1 MKNDLSEQ
9 SSQSVNHQK
18 SVSSLQKRR
27 PSKAEDEKF
36 HSQLDSS
43 HNAAK
48 LRMSSSDEK
57 LHTFHTPVEFSW
69 SQFWIAFIYENLPPV
84 FVSPIAALLIER
96 SFSRAWN
103 VTQHRSLCAVSTKH
117 TSLGSIIFSWVIIYP
132 SSWLITG
139 CIDSEAIW
147 IRRSSAECRPFSND
161 TCIPFPLHA
170 SSDYF
175 SKIWVF

>member
-1 MKNDLSEQ
+1 MKKELFAQ
-9 SSQSVNHQK
+9 SVQSVNHQK

-96 SFSRAWN
+96 SFTPDEALGAVEAFTTSAGAMIAPVIAIDGQPIN
-103 VTQHRSLCAVSTKH
+103 HR
-117 TSLGSIIFSWVIIYP
+117 
-132 SSWLITG
+132 
-139 CIDSEAIW
+139 
-147 IRRSSAECRPFSND
+147 R
-161 TCIPFPLHA
+161 
-170 SSDYF
+170 
-175 SKIWVF
+175 

>member
-9 SSQSVNHQK
+9 SSQNVKHQK

-27 PSKAEDEKF
+27 PSKVEDEKF

-43 HNAAK
+43 HKAAK

-57 LHTFHTPVEFSW
+57 LHTFHTPVEFTW

-96 SFSRAWN
+96 SFTRAWN
-103 VTQHRSLCAVSTKH
+103 VTQHRVSMRSFNQTQFIGVYYYL
-117 TSLGSIIFSWVIIYP
+117 LGHYLSIF
-132 SSWLITG
+132 LANHC
-139 CIDSEAIW
+139 CIDSEVIW
-147 IRRSSAECRPFSND
+147 I
-161 TCIPFPLHA
+161 
-170 SSDYF
+170 
-175 SKIWVF
+175 

>member
-9 SSQSVNHQK
+9 SVQSVNHQK
-18 SVSSLQKRR
+18 NVSSLQKRR

-43 HNAAK
+43 HKAAK

-96 SFSRAWN
+96 SFTRAWN
-103 VTQHRSLCAVSTKH
+103 VTQHRSLCAVST
-117 TSLGSIIFSWVIIYP
+117 LG
-132 SSWLITG
+132 
-139 CIDSEAIW
+139 
-147 IRRSSAECRPFSND
+147 
-161 TCIPFPLHA
+161 
-170 SSDYF
+170 
-175 SKIWVF
+175 